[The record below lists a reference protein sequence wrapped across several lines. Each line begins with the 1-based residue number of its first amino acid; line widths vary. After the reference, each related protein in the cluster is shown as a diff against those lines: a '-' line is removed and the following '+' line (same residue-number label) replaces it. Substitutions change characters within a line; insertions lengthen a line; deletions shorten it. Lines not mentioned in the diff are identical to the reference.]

1 MKPYA
6 IISKATLGLTLA
18 ILAVQGTFAH
28 AAEIRVLSSNGV
40 HSVMVEMVPAFE
52 RATGHKISIDYNT
65 ANQVVDRIKG
75 GESADLVIIT
85 RPTADGLIKQGKIVA
100 GTDKI
105 LGRSGVGVAIR
116 AGLPKPDISTPEAL
130 KRALL
135 DAKSIAF
142 TKTGGSGIHF
152 AKVAERL
159 GIADQVNAK
168 AKVPE
173 GGAVG
178 PLVASGEAEMAV
190 QQIPELLAVPGIQY
204 VGPLPPELQIAT
216 VFTTGVM
223 TGARQPEAA
232 KALLDFLTTPAAVG
246 MFKSKGL
253 EP

>member
-1 MKPYA
+1 MKLYGMIA
-6 IISKATLGLTLA
+6 EVTFSLTLA
-18 ILAVQGTFAH
+18 FMAVQGTFAQ
-28 AAEIRVLSSNGV
+28 AAEIKVLSSNGV
-40 HSVMVEMVPAFE
+40 HSVMVLMVPEFE

-65 ANQVVDRIKG
+65 ANQIVGRVKG
-75 GESADLVIIT
+75 GESADLIIVT
-85 RPTADGLIKQGKIVA
+85 RPTADGLLKEGKIVK

-105 LGRSGVGVAIR
+105 LGSSGVGVAIR

-135 DAKSIAF
+135 DAKSITF

-152 AKVAERL
+152 MKVAERL

-178 PLVASGEAEMAV
+178 PLVARGEAEMAV
-190 QQIPELLAVPGIQY
+190 QQIPELMAVKEIQY
-204 VGPLPPELQIAT
+204 VGPLPKEFQIAT

-223 TGARQPEAA
+223 TGARQAEAA
-232 KALLDFLTTPAAVG
+232 KALVDFLTTPAAVSL
-246 MFKSKGL
+246 FKSKGL

>member
-1 MKPYA
+1 MNLYA
-6 IISKATLGLTLA
+6 TIVGITSGIAMAVLT
-18 ILAVQGTFAH
+18 VHGTSAH
-28 AAEIRVLSSNGV
+28 AAELRVLSSNGV
-40 HSVMVEMVPAFE
+40 HSVMVDMVPAFE

-65 ANQVVDRIKG
+65 ANQVIDRVKA
-75 GESADLVIIT
+75 GEKADLVIIT
-85 RPTADGLIKQGKIVA
+85 RPTADGLIKEGKIIK

-135 DAKSIAF
+135 EAKSITF

-152 AKVAERL
+152 MKVAERL

-178 PLVASGEAEMAV
+178 PLVARGDAEMAV
-190 QQIPELLAVPGIQY
+190 QQIPELMAVKEIQY
-204 VGPLPPELQIAT
+204 VGPLPKELQTST

-223 TGARQPEAA
+223 TDARQPEAA
-232 KALLDFLTTPAAVG
+232 KALIDFLTTPAAVSA
-246 MFKSKGL
+246 FKAKGL

>member
-1 MKPYA
+1 MKLYG
-6 IISKATLGLTLA
+6 IIAKVTFSLTLA
-18 ILAVQGTFAH
+18 ILTVHGTFAH

-135 DAKSIAF
+135 DAKSITF

-152 AKVAERL
+152 MKVAERL
-159 GIADQVNAK
+159 GITDQVNAK

-178 PLVASGEAEMAV
+178 PLVARGEAEMAV
-190 QQIPELLAVPGIQY
+190 QQIPELMAVKEIQY
-204 VGPLPPELQIAT
+204 VGPLPKEFQIAT

-223 TGARQPEAA
+223 TGARQAEAA
-232 KALLDFLTTPAAVG
+232 KALIDFLTTPAAISL
-246 MFKSKGL
+246 FKSKGL

>member
-1 MKPYA
+1 MKPYTTIA
-6 IISKATLGLTLA
+6 GITFGLA
-18 ILAVQGTFAH
+18 LAVMFVNGTSTD

-40 HSVMVEMVPAFE
+40 HSVMVDMVPAFE
-52 RATGHKISIDYNT
+52 RATGHKISVDYFT
-65 ANQVVDRIKG
+65 ANQVIDELKAG
-75 GESADLVIIT
+75 QKADLVIIT
-85 RPTADGLIKQGKIVA
+85 RPIADGLIKEGKIVK
-100 GTDKI
+100 GTDKV

-135 DAKSIAF
+135 DAKSITF

-152 AKVAERL
+152 MKVAERL
-159 GIADQVNAK
+159 GISDQVNAK

-178 PLVASGEAEMAV
+178 PLVARGEAEMAI
-190 QQIPELLAVPGIQY
+190 QQIPELMAVKEIQY
-204 VGPLPPELQIAT
+204 VGPLPKELQIAT

-223 TGARQPEAA
+223 TDARQPDAA
-232 KALLDFLTTPAAVG
+232 KALIDFLMTPAAVG
-246 MFKSKGL
+246 AFKAKGL

>member
-6 IISKATLGLTLA
+6 TIAGVAFGIAAAALS
-18 ILAVQGTFAH
+18 VCGTFAQ

-40 HSVMVEMVPAFE
+40 HSVMVDMVPAFE

-65 ANQVVDRIKG
+65 ANQIVDRIKR
-75 GESADLVIIT
+75 GESADLVIVT
-85 RPTADGLIKQGKIVA
+85 RPTTDGLLKEGKIVK

-116 AGLPKPDISTPEAL
+116 AGLPKPDISTPDKLKEAL
-130 KRALL
+130 LN
-135 DAKSIAF
+135 AKSITF

-152 AKVAERL
+152 MKVAERL

-178 PLVASGEAEMAV
+178 PLVARGEAEMAV
-190 QQIPELLAVPGIQY
+190 QQIPELMAVKEIQY
-204 VGPLPPELQIAT
+204 LGPLPKELQTST
-216 VFTTGVM
+216 VFTTGV
-223 TGARQPEAA
+223 TADARQAEAA
-232 KALLDFLTTPAAVG
+232 RALVDFLTTPAAVRA
-246 MFKSKGL
+246 FTAKGL

>member
-1 MKPYA
+1 MNLYA
-6 IISKATLGLTLA
+6 TIVGITFGLAVAGLT
-18 ILAVQGTFAH
+18 VHSTSAH
-28 AAEIRVLSSNGV
+28 AAELRVLSSNGV
-40 HSVMVEMVPAFE
+40 HSVMVDMVPAFE

-65 ANQVVDRIKG
+65 ANQVIDRLKT
-75 GESADLVIIT
+75 GEKADMVIIT
-85 RPTADGLIKQGKIVA
+85 RPTADGLIKEGKIIK

-135 DAKSIAF
+135 EAKSITF

-152 AKVAERL
+152 MKVAERL

-178 PLVASGEAEMAV
+178 PLE
-190 QQIPELLAVPGIQY
+190 IQY
-204 VGPLPPELQIAT
+204 VGPLPKELQTST

-223 TGARQPEAA
+223 TDARQPEAA
-232 KALLDFLTTPAAVG
+232 KALIDFLTTPAAVSA
-246 MFKSKGL
+246 FKAKGL